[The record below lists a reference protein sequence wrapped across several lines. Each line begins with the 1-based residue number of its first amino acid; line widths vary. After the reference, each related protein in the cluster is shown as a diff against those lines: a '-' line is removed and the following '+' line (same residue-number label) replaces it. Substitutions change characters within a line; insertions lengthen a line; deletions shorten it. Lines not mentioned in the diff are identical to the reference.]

1 MALTH
6 VVVLSVTLFALLCL
20 PCVVAVI
27 LCADELF
34 ERAARRWHGRRARRA
49 LRRLDKH
56 LDNDRPAP
64 LPRLEA
70 PRLTVTETPPVTPP
84 DTPGPRA
91 DDEGPTV
98 EISGVVIPGITG
110 TPPQPRTPGDEQ
122 VWSAAAQGPAIEQIA
137 ADLRRLHRQ
146 RSAGPTTE
154 STAWLLAVR
163 RAYDDRLR
171 LACTCLGVAEHL
183 DDLDGLDREIERVRV
198 EGELE
203 AAGLIL
209 RAGANHQP
217 PDRRG

>member
-6 VVVLSVTLFALLCL
+6 VVVLTVTLFALLCL

-98 EISGVVIPGITG
+98 EGIIARAAATPGI
-110 TPPQPRTPGDEQ
+110 PLP
-122 VWSAAAQGPAIEQIA
+122 
-137 ADLRRLHRQ
+137 
-146 RSAGPTTE
+146 
-154 STAWLLAVR
+154 
-163 RAYDDRLR
+163 
-171 LACTCLGVAEHL
+171 
-183 DDLDGLDREIERVRV
+183 
-198 EGELE
+198 
-203 AAGLIL
+203 
-209 RAGANHQP
+209 AGADTVAGKPCDKLRFEGGATGEAELCVTAEGVILAYRQKTEDGTEVSAVAIKLDYGRQDPRLFQVPKGFRVN
-217 PDRRG
+217 RKR